1 MSNHISFAEPEKL
14 SEIFDSA
21 NREEW
26 QNTSYIL
33 NNLNLKPN
41 TRIADVGAGTG
52 YFARQFAQLAPE
64 GKVYAID
71 TEANM
76 VGYMQNRFANE
87 GLVNIETRQN
97 KHDDPCLPKYLD
109 MVFMA
114 NVYRF
119 IQERPTFL
127 ARLHAQI
134 HQETE
139 VIFVD
144 FRGINARISAQQAM
158 DEVRAAGFQVKSV
171 DLESCPDHYIMKF
184 SKAFVA

>member
-1 MSNHISFAEPEKL
+1 MSNRISFAEPERL

-33 NNLNLKPN
+33 NDLNLKPD

-52 YFARQFAQLAPE
+52 YFARQFAQLAPQ
-64 GKVYAID
+64 GTVYAID
-71 TEANM
+71 AEANM
-76 VGYMQNRFANE
+76 VGYMQNRFSTE
-87 GLVNIETRQN
+87 GLTNIETLRN

-119 IQERPTFL
+119 ILERPTFL
-127 ARLHAQI
+127 ARLHTQI
-134 HQETE
+134 SQKTE
-139 VIFVD
+139 VVFVD
-144 FRGINARISAQQAM
+144 FRGANARVSPQQAM
-158 DEVRAAGFQVKSV
+158 DEVRAAGFQVKSI
-171 DLESCPDHYIMKF
+171 DMESCPDHYIMKF
-184 SKAFVA
+184 HKALAA